1 MEEETT
7 LIKERSATEE
17 AFKSLRKNK
26 SAIVGLV
33 IIFIL
38 ILCAIFAPVIS
49 PYNPNEQDLYN
60 GLKPGFWV
68 GNTQNFL
75 GTDEF
80 GRDILSRIIYGS
92 RVSLSVGL
100 VAVAIGVL
108 LGGFAGIFAGY
119 YGGFIDNLLMR
130 IVDIMFSLPSIL
142 LAIVIV
148 AVLGRGLSKAMVAI
162 GITYA
167 PQIARVVRSE
177 TIVVKQNQYIEAA
190 KAIGSSNLR
199 TIRIH
204 VLPNVLSV
212 IIVYTTLSIG
222 SAILDAAA
230 LGFLGLGAQ
239 PPTAEWGAMLA
250 DSRHYITGG
259 YWWLATFPGIAILLS
274 VLGFN
279 LLGDGLRDA
288 IDPRLRQKF

>member
-1 MEEETT
+1 M
-7 LIKERSATEE
+7 
-17 AFKSLRKNK
+17 
-26 SAIVGLV
+26 
-33 IIFIL
+33 
-38 ILCAIFAPVIS
+38 
-49 PYNPNEQDLYN
+49 
-60 GLKPGFWV
+60 
-68 GNTQNFL
+68 
-75 GTDEF
+75 
-80 GRDILSRIIYGS
+80 GS
-92 RVSLSVGL
+92 
-100 VAVAIGVL
+100 
-108 LGGFAGIFAGY
+108 FAGIFAGY

-148 AVLGRGLSKAMVAI
+148 AVLGRGLSKAMIAI

-199 TIRIH
+199 TIKVH

-212 IIVYTTLSIG
+212 IIVYMTLSIG

-239 PPTAEWGAMLA
+239 PPTSEWGAMLA
-250 DSRHYITGG
+250 DSNHYITGG

-288 IDPRLRQKF
+288 IDPRLRQKL

>member
-33 IIFIL
+33 IILIL
-38 ILCAIFAPVIS
+38 ILCAIFTPVIS
-49 PYNPNEQDLYN
+49 PYNPNDQNLYN

-100 VAVAIGVL
+100 VAVAIGVS
-108 LGGFAGIFAGY
+108 LGGFAGIFSGY
-119 YGGFIDNLLMR
+119 YGGFVDNLLMR

-148 AVLGRGLSKAMVAI
+148 AVLGRGLSKAMIAI

-199 TIRIH
+199 TIRVHI
-204 VLPNVLSV
+204 LPNVLSV

-250 DSRHYITGG
+250 GSNHYITGG